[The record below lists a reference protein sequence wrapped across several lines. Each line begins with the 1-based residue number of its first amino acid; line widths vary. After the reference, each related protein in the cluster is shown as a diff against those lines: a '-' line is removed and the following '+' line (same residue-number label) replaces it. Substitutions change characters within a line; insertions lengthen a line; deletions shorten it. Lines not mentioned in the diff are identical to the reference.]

1 MKYTWSQRELA
12 IRWHIPIHETD
23 EQAEQFSILMNGRTF
38 DTIKTRSYGKVGRPN
53 PTFVMSES
61 NLARCG

>member
-23 EQAEQFSILMNGRTF
+23 EQAEQFSTLMNGRTF
-38 DTIKTRSYGKVGRPN
+38 DTIKTRSYGRIYRPE
-53 PTFVMSES
+53 PTLVPQES
-61 NLARCG
+61 SLARCG